1 MNIGSRKSRLALAS
15 LSFLFWIG
23 TASAKDPFPVY
34 KGLEDAV
41 EFWVGVFTKY
51 SRSQAI
57 IHDAEQLSLVY
68 DVVDLRGGSGRKGER
83 IRWRNAKRARTRY
96 AALLLRW
103 SKKAPNVKKLP
114 PKQRRIYRELRRKR
128 RSFRRAARNVRA
140 QQGLREKFRQGI
152 ARSGLYIQDMR
163 RIFKKHGLPVD
174 LTYLPHVESSFDYRA
189 YSRLGAAGIWQ
200 FTRSTGRLF
209 MKINYDMDERRD
221 PIQATH
227 AAAKLLR
234 RNYQELGSWPLAIT
248 AYNHGRAG
256 MARAVRQVGTKH
268 LPTIIRKYRGRTF
281 GFASRNFYA
290 EFLAA
295 RRVSKRARRH
305 FGPIQKQRPRR
316 YETFRMPAYV
326 SAQAIMGRDL
336 LTFQELKNY
345 NPGLRAPVLR
355 GERHIPK
362 GYLLRVPAGQLSR
375 LRRHYASLPARL
387 KQNAQKRIRWYRVRR
402 GDSLGLIARRFKTT
416 VQALAAVNDVRNI
429 SRIRAGKILS
439 IPGGGKSVTT
449 RHSPVSKSPRLWK
462 SGKTPKGAGNDQKRI
477 RWYRVRRGDSLGLIA
492 RRFKTTVQALA
503 AANDVRNISRIRAG
517 KILSIPG
524 GGKSVTTRH
533 SPVSKSPRLR
543 ESKETPKG
551 TGTAE
556 SKDVEWPEGKG
567 LPPIRVTGHS
577 PRRGWTRVKA
587 EETLGHFAEWL
598 KTTPR
603 VLRRLNRLRPGQA
616 IQVGQRLLLSFHRA
630 TRKEFENRRLG
641 YHKSLEEDFHE
652 RYRVIGTFHHTIQEG
667 ESLWELS
674 HQKYEVPFWLVA
686 RYNPELFRSKVAVG
700 GEVTFPKLV
709 PKGKKP

>member
-1 MNIGSRKSRLALAS
+1 MQIGSWKSRIALAS
-15 LSFLFWIG
+15 LLFLFWIG
-23 TASAKDPFPVY
+23 TASAKDPFPVP

-41 EFWVGVFTKY
+41 EFWVGIFTKY
-51 SRSQAI
+51 SRSQAV
-57 IHDAEQLSLVY
+57 IHDAEHLSLVY
-68 DVVDLRGGSGRKGER
+68 DVVDLSEGSGRRGEK

-103 SKKAPNVKKLP
+103 SKKTPNIEKLP
-114 PKQRRIYRELRRKR
+114 RKQQRIYRELRRKR

-152 ARSGLYIQDMR
+152 AWSGLYIQEMR
-163 RIFKKHGLPVD
+163 RIFKKHGLPAD
-174 LTYLPHVESSFDYRA
+174 IAYLPHVESSFNYRA
-189 YSRLGAAGIWQ
+189 YSRLGAVGVWQ

-209 MKINYDMDERRD
+209 MKINYDVDERRD
-221 PIQATH
+221 PIKATH

-234 RNYQELGSWPLAIT
+234 QNYQELGSWPLAIT

-268 LPTIIRKYRGRTF
+268 LPTIIRKYSGRTF

-326 SAQAIMGRDL
+326 SAEAITGRDL

-345 NPGLRAPVLR
+345 NPGLRVPVLR

-362 GYLLRVPAGQLSR
+362 GYLLRVPAGRLSR
-375 LRRHYASLPARL
+375 LRQRYASLPAKL
-387 KQNAQKRIRWYRVRR
+387 KR
-402 GDSLGLIARRFKTT
+402 S
-416 VQALAAVNDVRNI
+416 
-429 SRIRAGKILS
+429 
-439 IPGGGKSVTT
+439 
-449 RHSPVSKSPRLWK
+449 
-462 SGKTPKGAGNDQKRI
+462 DQKRI

-492 RRFKTTVQALA
+492 RRFKTTVRALA
-503 AANDVRNISRIRAG
+503 AVNDVRNISRIRAG

-524 GGKSVTTRH
+524 VKSVTTRP
-533 SPVSKSPRLR
+533 SPVSKTPRLR
-543 ESKETPKG
+543 KSEETLKGAGTAKKAPGIQLATAWAAGPGGKPVEPKSSESAAKSPPAVSKPFSEGKK
-551 TGTAE
+551 TAE
-556 SKDVEWPEGKG
+556 SKDVEWPEWKK
-567 LPPIRVTGHS
+567 LPSVRVTGRS
-577 PRRGWTRVKA
+577 PGRGWTRVEA

-603 VLRRLNRLRPGQA
+603 VLRRLNRLRPGRA
-616 IQVGQRLLLSFHRA
+616 IRMGQKLLLSFRRA
-630 TRKEFENRRLG
+630 TREEFENRRLE
-641 YHKSLEEDFHE
+641 YHKSLEDDFHE
-652 RYRVIGTFHHTIQEG
+652 RYRVIGTFHHTIQKG
-667 ESLWELS
+667 ESLWELA
-674 HQKYEVPFWLVA
+674 HHKYEVPYWVVA
-686 RYNPELFRSKVAVG
+686 RYNPDLFRSKVTVG
-700 GEVTFPKLV
+700 SEVTFPKLM